1 MVSGSPLHRAVQHG
15 FYARPSAHRCRL
27 FKPAS
32 GGRIFRSS
40 DIVRFVQGGVVK
52 TFRCAN
58 LALEHFEPEYRIDR
72 KAREIISTSLVSK
85 RLIDVVTEAALLKLL
100 EDDRLIVY
108 ENHSHDALNR
118 ISPDDYAAMLRDK
131 WRDHIADTDD
141 FDLQDYTDGYCY
153 TGEFWKGYNGIPIV
167 ILYCHH

>member
-1 MVSGSPLHRAVQHG
+1 MVFTQG
-15 FYARPSAHRCRL
+15 PSAHLGSLATGHSLGTISCS
-27 FKPAS
+27 S
-32 GGRIFRSS
+32 GIA
-40 DIVRFVQGGVVK
+40 RFVQGGVVK

>member
-1 MVSGSPLHRAVQHG
+1 META
-15 FYARPSAHRCRL
+15 AHPRFL
-27 FKPAS
+27 FKPRSFGKIFVTLTSSAS
-32 GGRIFRSS
+32 LRT
-40 DIVRFVQGGVVK
+40 GVVK

-131 WRDHIADTDD
+131 
-141 FDLQDYTDGYCY
+141 
-153 TGEFWKGYNGIPIV
+153 
-167 ILYCHH
+167 